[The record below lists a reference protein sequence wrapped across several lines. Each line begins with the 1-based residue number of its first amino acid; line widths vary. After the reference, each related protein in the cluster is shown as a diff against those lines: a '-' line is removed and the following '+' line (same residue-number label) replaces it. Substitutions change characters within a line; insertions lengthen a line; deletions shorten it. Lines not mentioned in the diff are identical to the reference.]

1 MIKKQTQ
8 NAAVHI
14 WRIIHTI
21 RVKILGLELSLWLVI
36 NKGLGRFVLTP
47 DSCLQPLCEGTMVR
61 TAIRRPSFLLLPCV
75 PHPFLVSLKVS
86 TLEDSIQTPP
96 FPYNLPWPEQGSLKI
111 SSLNHSTRL
120 ACTDQS
126 AQGCCLTMLSL
137 WFSGLFKR
145 NTDHSLFLCVCATP
159 AGLEGHSPLIWFVL
173 RVGTSDPGPRQ
184 MPEELPGLESFV

>member
-47 DSCLQPLCEGTMVR
+47 DSCLQPLCEGKIVR
-61 TAIRRPSFLLLPCV
+61 TTIRRPSFLLLPCV

-96 FPYNLPWPEQGSLKI
+96 FPYNLPWPEQGSLKNLF
-111 SSLNHSTRL
+111 SKPPAPGLL
-120 ACTDQS
+120 AQINQHKAAVLQCFLSGFLDFLKGILIIHFSYVYVLPLLDLRGTVHWFD
-126 AQGCCLTMLSL
+126 LSL
-137 WFSGLFKR
+137 
-145 NTDHSLFLCVCATP
+145 
-159 AGLEGHSPLIWFVL
+159 E
-173 RVGTSDPGPRQ
+173 
-184 MPEELPGLESFV
+184 